1 MQSVIENKTTYVDA
15 TNPDDPQNKPIFE
28 KKNFFGAQYDSINV
42 GEFKKLDVLDEERV
56 KVLDGTLAKTSQSSL
71 KVAAILPAIMAVAFL
86 LIILYYRSKGGY
98 KPVSLK
104 HKGLDEATEL

>member
-1 MQSVIENKTTYVDA
+1 
-15 TNPDDPQNKPIFE
+15 
-28 KKNFFGAQYDSINV
+28 
-42 GEFKKLDVLDEERV
+42 VLDEERV